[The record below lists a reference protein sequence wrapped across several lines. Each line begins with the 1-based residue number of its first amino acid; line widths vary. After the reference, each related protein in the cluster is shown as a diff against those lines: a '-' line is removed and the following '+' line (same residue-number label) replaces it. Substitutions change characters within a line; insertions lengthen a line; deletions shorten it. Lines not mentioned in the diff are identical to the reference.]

1 MLQIIR
7 VELSALSVA
16 AGQLPVVA
24 TGSQGSP
31 AQPDVEKAENLYL
44 GLIWPRNVLEI
55 PGYSLGFSKNFGDS
69 QILQKNTLKQFGNT

>member
-44 GLIWPRNVLEI
+44 GLIWPRNGHSGVTYRL
-55 PGYSLGFSKNFGDS
+55 
-69 QILQKNTLKQFGNT
+69 